1 MSRHASRDA
10 PRSAASPFLQSH
22 SFLPIFTGPRPLPCR
37 LPAPGRRPVGLPVYS
52 CEPWGAH
59 AW

>member
-22 SFLPIFTGPRPLPCR
+22 SFLPIFMGSRPLPCH
-37 LPAPGRRPVGLPVYS
+37 LPAPGWCPVGLPDYS
-52 CEPWGAH
+52 CEPWRAH
-59 AW
+59 AR